1 MSNRKTLISAVC
13 GATIGIAI
21 GLAGK
26 SLILEPYLAS
36 KRASATAAHQHQ
48 VDAEN
53 HQRDELVGA
62 ELEKL
67 DPRSRK
73 AACEGYIRGLKEQN
87 LPISALI
94 SSACAGT

>member
-1 MSNRKTLISAVC
+1 MSNRKTLIFAVC

-36 KRASATAAHQHQ
+36 KRAAANAAHQDQ
-48 VDAEN
+48 INVEN
-53 HQRDELVGA
+53 RQRSELTAA

-67 DPRSRK
+67 DPHSRK
-73 AACEGYIRGLKEQN
+73 AACEGYIGGLQVQN

-94 SSACAGT
+94 TSVCSGS

>member
-1 MSNRKTLISAVC
+1 MSNRKTLIYAVC

-26 SLILEPYLAS
+26 ALILEPYFAA
-36 KRASATAAHQHQ
+36 KHAAANAAHQDQ
-48 VDAEN
+48 LNAEN
-53 HQRDELVGA
+53 RQRDELTAA

-73 AACEGYIRGLKEQN
+73 AACEGYIGGLKEQN
-87 LPISALI
+87 IPISALI